1 MEGQTHILSLA
12 SLPGNFAA
20 RSLAMSALALAAP
33 GAADAHANRQSPRAK
48 S

>member
-1 MEGQTHILSLA
+1 MERQTYILSLA
-12 SLPGNFAA
+12 SLSGGFAA
-20 RSLAMSALALAAP
+20 RLLAMSVLLLAAP